1 MKSNFRVWFIAL
13 LGMFVFG
20 ITDAYA
26 GGTAYSRARAYL
38 KEGSPTAAGK
48 VYVSTSSSTPA
59 ASSYKNCT
67 SSTTAASS
75 AQVKGASTTTTYH
88 FWAQANAG
96 YKFTGWYSKN
106 ASGVYTSVSSN
117 AHYSVSVTSNAAP
130 SSGED
135 YKDMDLYAEF
145 LKLIQLSFIEPTNGT
160 YDITH
165 KGAAVANYASFTV
178 DGPVKLTAHP
188 AAGYKLR
195 GWYTST
201 NGGVTKKYFA
211 FGTTCEPNNL
221 TADATIGADFVLDD
235 GKATFWPK
243 GSSSVYD
250 DLNAAVT
257 ATSDGGII
265 VVVSDG
271 TLPAGNY
278 TINKNITLLLPYST
292 TNNKMTEP
300 NIVHVTAAG
309 SAPALSVYRKLT
321 LAPGANI
328 TVNSGSSICLGGSIA
343 SVNGGNASSFPC
355 GPSGVLDLSQG
366 GSVTLKSGATLYAWG
381 FVQGQNMDQ
390 GNNTSG
396 VGRIIA
402 KSGSTVWEDYQVGDW
417 RGGTASSSIYSS
429 RSSWKFFPFQS
440 WTIQNIEAPIEFQ
453 KGATGKGFWT
463 IFGDGQVFTVKFDY
477 LASSGS
483 LFTLN
488 DAGSTLEKWYDPTT
502 DKVCYQLGGGATTLD
517 AMTLTAMGT
526 TITTNDYNLPVPCNM
541 SILLKSGTFTVSKP
555 VVMHAGA
562 SMEDQSGATFNVN
575 TSVYMFDQSEWGK
588 YCMYYGGS
596 DVYFQKFNTLTK
608 HYDRGDRTSKT
619 NLTDASILVD
629 GTLVVTSS
637 GKLYSTA
644 SGCQVTGNNGGV
656 VRFAGSLPSSTSITM
671 CTNLKNTNSVSM
683 ANVNLQNDNGTYT
696 KVKSSSYFDNVNGR
710 WFIRSAKNAK
720 ADHTWDFTY
729 ISSGAKNGTGG
740 TDATVS
746 AVYSNDRT
754 GDVDRMKWF
763 NVTADECEDWWVGP
777 SSYLY
782 NWTLNDEWHQF
793 IPTGGG
799 MYSGSDGVLHQ
810 KGADCEWDVPDY
822 PQEGCFY
829 NVEGT
834 LKALVGAE
842 LIEVEANSPDDHAW
856 HKKGAASTYYI
867 CLSGCIWKAATRIA
881 GYSQAYATNSGT
893 KKYIWYGDEWLEA
906 TEDAPYFCAR
916 IDNKL
921 KYFEWNGS
929 AWTIMDPVAEVT
941 ISGETTEYIRFS
953 DVMTAI
959 NGATANPTVRLLKN
973 INLTSGVTYSNNK
986 QVTFNLNGYTISGA
1000 VNNLLT
1006 VNNASAIFIVIDGST
1021 GGTGKID
1028 MTFSKSDGRSTAIN
1042 VVAGRLI
1049 LNSGKI
1055 HAENT
1060 HASQP
1065 TCAIELANGTTFT
1078 QNGGRVEAASKADTW
1093 GIHTASGSTTAQVN
1107 INGGV
1112 DSVSTTAT
1120 NLVVSAIMSEGGKV
1134 NMSGGTIKVSAI
1146 DSKGWQGGTA
1156 GIRLNHANS
1165 RLAMNGGT
1173 IIANAKA
1180 YARGIYITSSSAKDT
1195 INGGVIRSV
1204 ADSVC
1209 AFGIQT
1215 YGQTIVN
1222 DIDMDVTGKGW
1233 GTYGINNTVSGSK
1246 LLVNGGRFNIH
1257 NTASSRVVGVYSDN
1271 GNDTINGGEFTITS
1285 KNKEAYGF
1293 YLKNTIESFVVN
1305 GGKFKVTGNNGA
1317 DTTSTYAAIWAEEG
1331 GDTSTKFKI
1340 AGGYYNMT
1348 SNLGAR
1354 TADGKGVF
1362 ALDPEV
1368 EGDLIENG
1376 YIRKVRGVEY
1386 TITWKNR
1393 GGKETLATTKVENG
1407 KIPVYPGETPTYSS
1421 SSGVYRFIGW
1431 NTEDKQ
1437 TSTIPLSAATG
1448 NATYYATYE
1457 NIYAEVIADGITT
1470 QYTTYSSAWS
1480 AAMAKQQATI
1490 RLLRNRPT
1498 VNTLHF
1504 NPSNANSII
1513 TLDLNG
1519 YAWGQ
1524 DGSNHPELNQV
1535 LNANP
1540 TQANCKLIITDN
1552 SASGKG
1558 YIHAGWAKGSEL
1570 MAMYVRNCE
1579 VVMEGGTIKCY
1590 NSYKTGQ
1597 NAIGVKVHSTGK
1609 FTMLGGA
1616 IEAEIPDT
1624 VTGTSNYAYGV
1635 YNEGYVDLDSCTI
1648 KAINRG
1654 AGRAQGVSVVANSQ
1668 MARLGKVDMQVQGNN
1683 TCFAVYAQDTVQIDG
1698 GQYSVTA
1705 GSSGYAIWATNTN
1718 AFVTIDGGTFNTKV
1732 TSGNGAYGIYSD
1744 ANATITVNN
1753 GTFKDSLSYASGIQ
1767 CFAVYA
1773 GANGTINI
1781 NGGEFNTIPAKT
1793 GDDNNNCVRITGLN
1807 SKLNITGGR
1816 FYTTGYAA
1824 LRSFCGTTM
1833 ISGDPVFIGQR
1844 CVQVGT
1850 WPGAEGTNT
1859 AKVTIDGGTFV
1870 ATGAYTVLYSSTATS
1885 GTKTVIGDL
1894 EVLDGKFFSSTSTYP
1909 LDPYGNVSYLKV
1921 HGGYFSTYISS
1932 NIGNLTRYVIA
1943 PSVTEACD
1951 TTIDERHYTYHV
1963 KNIHAI
1969 TWHDG
1974 TSNIRIDNVLRN
1986 EMPSFGEE
1994 VPSHPSPGTATYDFA
2009 GWQNLVTGDTVV
2021 KATEDVTYT
2030 AQWRKIEAEVIEGEA
2045 AGVRFEHFKDA
2056 FDYAKD
2062 LSNATV
2068 KVLSDVTME
2077 APIRMDTAATI
2088 TLDLNGHTLEYTGGT
2103 AIAMDSVST
2112 LIITDSRTGGKIWT
2126 HSATPEWL
2134 FCAEINKGELRL
2146 EGGELYARNTKT
2158 SNGKARAVI
2167 AKANTT
2173 FTMTGGTLRAVST
2186 IDARGVVN
2194 SGANVMINIS
2204 GGTVIANTYI
2214 SETYGNNAYGIYLSD
2229 GEAHI
2234 SGNPTFTVDA
2244 NTYAYGVYIDGTG
2257 TTVDVDGNSAFNVTT
2272 HGSETN
2278 SYAYGFRVGAS
2289 CALSVS
2295 GGTFTIRV
2303 PGGKKECYGVNVAG
2317 TVNIAGGTF
2326 DINDQTSGGDNI
2338 DVIRATAATSVVNIT
2353 GGTFNSRYNGMRAM
2367 GGTTTISGN
2376 PIFNNSQCV
2385 LAAYYSGVNGTA
2397 YVTIYGG
2404 TFNATSNY
2412 PINASWRSPSAG
2424 VVANSDIKV
2433 YGGYFQGSGN
2443 YTAFKYQDGA
2453 GTASLTFYGG
2463 YYKGHLI
2470 NHENKAWESWNKDGY
2485 NCLGMSTTEVAVP
2498 NPSDEY
2504 TAGYRYQLKTN
2515 YTITWVYGDA
2525 SENETY
2531 ISGSMPSKAL
2541 TTYTSGGK
2549 TYYFTGWSPEIAV
2562 VSGNATYTAQ
2572 GIAYEAEVIVGLDT
2586 TRYTT
2591 FADAWDYAL
2600 AQDTAT
2606 VRLLNTVETSDQIN
2620 YAPTI
2625 ENGRHALDLNNCT
2638 ITHTGTG
2645 RTFLVLNRADA
2656 RLTITDNSGVKGGKI
2671 VLNPAGGANGLLL
2684 AASVSS
2690 GELVLAG
2697 GELFVQNTY
2706 TGKDARGVTV
2716 SAGATFTMTDGTIRA
2731 IAKTNARG
2739 INIGTACTIN
2749 IRGGHIIA
2757 STETPADTWGA
2768 TAYGIILWGNG
2779 TANISGSPVIDV
2791 DAASSAVG
2799 ICTSGEPTTVTI
2811 TGGTFNIRAHT
2822 GNNATC
2828 FLAQNSSTITVGG
2841 VTVNTHSAAQSPYV
2855 ANAEGGRIDITG
2867 GSYTI
2872 RTDNASADNLDIICV
2887 RNHGTLNISGGTFS
2901 TYDTYSGGSAI
2912 RAFGGTTTV
2921 SGSPEFTARGGI
2933 SAANWCSDTGSEQ
2946 WTATVVVN
2954 GGTFNTGAGNAIS
2967 ASWANGAGGNV
2978 VSSDITINGGHF
2990 MSTSGNMCYK
3000 RTNDTGTAT
3009 LTINGGYFNETS
3021 ASTIKNQLSNYL
3033 GIAKWV
3039 IDLEADDP
3047 EYTAGYRYT
3056 IDENMAVK
3064 VVVGEATTYYAT
3076 IKLALDFAKTQANPE
3091 ITLLQNVSFAEPYTL
3106 YPTVANWRGTLD
3118 LNNFTLTGTHSSNRF
3133 FSKQRADA
3141 VFTITDNSE
3150 EKEGVLNLTGDIDSW
3165 LLGIVIDAGE
3175 LVLAGGTIHVENTHS
3190 GRNIEGINIQ
3200 SAGTFTQTGG
3210 KLEVTS
3216 PSSPIGVDIIGS
3228 ATVSGGEIEVNTT
3241 GSSAKAFHMKTNAA
3255 SILAVSGGTFNVS
3268 GGNNSYGVY
3277 QDIAGATATIS
3288 GGTFNVSGASN
3299 SFGIYQNANGATATI
3314 SGSPAFDVRTTG
3326 ATAYGIRTFGSGSTV
3341 VIGGTPTV
3349 LATAG
3354 ATTTSCVV
3362 ATSSG
3367 HATINGGTF
3376 NGYAAGNAPNVV
3388 YASGGRVDITGGEF
3402 MLRTNDGTSNIDI
3415 IRVDHN
3421 STLNISGGTFSTYAE
3436 YTKGS
3441 AIRAFGGTTTISG
3454 TPTFAAYQGVLAADY
3469 FGAVSENREA
3479 TVTINGGTFD
3489 VRNYAIQASWYKS
3502 SAGDYYL
3509 TSDITVNGGKFKTS
3523 GSVLIYK
3530 TADGTASSSLAVNGG
3545 YFSKNTTNL
3554 ASYVTANHTLVALT
3568 AAEKAVIGSDY
3579 NWQVTDEGGTSGPL
3593 DIVDY
3598 SATSVTLNMNGYV
3611 STASQAGWKVKA
3623 YGNTYDKTDRA
3634 ADRTLVVDISSASLS
3649 ADDTIRIDGTA
3660 SDGTTVESHYLYIMP
3675 HIFTEN
3681 TTLNPASV
3689 KATSVLYVKSDTL
3702 TINADV
3708 RVNKVYVCADAMLVI
3723 DEDATLTVD
3732 TLVLRTKPFHSAE
3745 LLNNGTLS
3753 ATKVYY
3759 TRQIANKSTYYEIA
3773 LPYDVTLANVRFSN
3787 GKPATYGSHYGLMEY
3802 SGQSRA
3808 NNGPNTSLNWQTLN
3822 PASVTTMSG
3831 KKAYEMISASAY
3843 YYEFYFPVTYSKR
3856 DDEATVAVTAYAR
3869 AEGET
3874 PKGDKGWN
3882 YITTPYTHTFECDYG
3897 ESPEDGLKIAW
3908 RAEDN
3913 TSFNQDVATAIKP
3926 TQAFYYQT
3934 ETTGSLDFSSTN
3946 FHFAAMPRRAA
3957 QSLST
3962 QWIRL
3967 HYSEDAEGASAD
3979 VTNIYLNDEK
3989 FTSAYETGYDVAK
4002 WSLDGGQPLI
4012 WTVVGSYKLAFAALP
4027 DSVATNSIPLTVFNP
4042 TEGTFTFSLE
4052 LNRYMKRL
4060 EHVYLWDT
4068 YTNTTVDLM
4077 EEDYT
4082 ETLGA
4087 GTIEGRFFLYT
4098 RNVPAVTTDIDLI
4111 NGGGADADSA
4121 QPRKVIIEDKVFI
4134 IRGEHI
4140 YSIDGQLVK

>member
-26 GGTAYSRARAYL
+26 GGSIYSRARAFL

-75 AQVKGASTTTTYH
+75 AQVEGASKTTTYH
-88 FWAQANAG
+88 FWATANAG

-106 ASGVYTSVSSN
+106 ASGVYTLVSSN
-117 AHYSVSVTSNAAP
+117 AHYSVGVTTGSAP
-130 SSGED
+130 SSGTEYVD
-135 YKDMDLYAEF
+135 KDLYAEF
-145 LKLIQLSFIEPTNGT
+145 IKLIQLSFIAPTNGT

-188 AAGYKLR
+188 APGYKLR

-201 NGGVTKKYFA
+201 NGGVTKSYFA
-211 FGTTCEPNNL
+211 FGNTCEPNF
-221 TADATIGADFVLDD
+221 TANKTVGADFVLDD

-292 TNNKMTEP
+292 TNAKMTEP

-309 SAPALSVYRKLT
+309 SAPALSAYRKLS

-328 TVNSGSSICLGGSIA
+328 TVASGASICLGGSIA
-343 SVNGGNASSFPC
+343 SVNGGNNSSFPC
-355 GPSGVLDLSQG
+355 GPSGILDLSQG
-366 GSVTLKSGATLYAWG
+366 GEVTLNSGATLYAWG

-453 KGATGKGFWT
+453 KGANGKGFWT

-562 SMEDQSGATFNVN
+562 NMEVQSGATFNVS

-596 DVYFQKFNTLTK
+596 DVYFQEFNTMTK
-608 HYDRGDRTSKT
+608 HYTRGARTAKT
-619 NLTDASILVD
+619 NLTDAAIEVN
-629 GTLVVTSS
+629 GTMVVTDS

-656 VRFAGSLPSSTSITM
+656 VRFAGSLPSSTSIIM
-671 CTNLKNTNSVSM
+671 CSNLKNTNSVSM
-683 ANVNLQNDNGTYT
+683 ANVNLQNDNGSYT
-696 KVKSSSYFDNVNGR
+696 KSKGSSYFDNVNGR

-729 ISSGAKNGTGG
+729 IKSGAKNGTGG

-746 AVYSNDRT
+746 AVYSNDKT

-782 NWTLNDEWHQF
+782 NWTLNDAWHQF

-799 MYSGSDGVLHQ
+799 MYSGSDGMLHQ
-810 KGADCEWDVPDY
+810 KGDDCEWDVPDY

-834 LKALVGAE
+834 LKALIGAE

-906 TEDAPYFCAR
+906 TEDAPYFQAR

-929 AWTIMDPVAEVT
+929 AWTLMEPVAEVT
-941 ISGETTEYIRFS
+941 KKGTTAEYIRFS
-953 DVMTAI
+953 DVMNAI
-959 NGATANPTVRLLKN
+959 DSATANTTVRLLKN

-1078 QNGGRVEAASKADTW
+1078 QNGGRVEAASAGDTW

-1180 YARGIYITSSSAKDT
+1180 YARGIYITSTSAKDT

-1246 LLVNGGRFNIH
+1246 LWVNGGRFNIH
-1257 NTASSRVVGVYSDN
+1257 NTASSRVVGVYSDD

-1285 KNKEAYGF
+1285 KSKEAYGF
-1293 YLKNTIESFVVN
+1293 YVKSSIESFVVN

-1317 DTTSTYAAIWAEEG
+1317 DTTSTYAAIWAEDSITG
-1331 GDTSTKFKI
+1331 TKFKI

-1368 EGDLIENG
+1368 EGDLIADG

-1393 GGKETLATTKVENG
+1393 RGTELATTKVEHG
-1407 KIPVYPGETPTYSS
+1407 KVPVYPGETPTSS
-1421 SSGVYRFIGW
+1421 SSAGALRFIGW
-1431 NTEDKQ
+1431 NTSDMQSEAI
-1437 TSTIPLSAATG
+1437 SLPAATG

-1470 QYTTYSSAWS
+1470 QYTSITNAWN

-1490 RLLRNRPT
+1490 RILRN
-1498 VNTLHF
+1498 VNNSKQLYF
-1504 NPSNANSII
+1504 NPTNANSVI
-1513 TLDLNG
+1513 TLDMNG
-1519 YAWGQ
+1519 YYWGQ
-1524 DGSNHPELNQV
+1524 NGSNHSDISSYI
-1535 LNANP
+1535 NASP

-1558 YIHAGWAKGSEL
+1558 YIYAGWAKNSEL

-1597 NAIGVKVHSTGK
+1597 AAVGVKVHSTGK

-1624 VTGTSNYAYGV
+1624 VTGTSNNAFGV

-1648 KAINRG
+1648 KAINKG
-1654 AGRAQGVSVVANSQ
+1654 AGCARGVSVVANSK
-1668 MARLGKVDMQVQGNN
+1668 MARLGKVNMQVQGNN
-1683 TCFAVYAQDTVQIDG
+1683 NCYAVYAADTVQIDG
-1698 GQYSVTA
+1698 GRYSV
-1705 GSSGYAIWATNTN
+1705 
-1718 AFVTIDGGTFNTKV
+1718 KV
-1732 TSGNGAYGIYSD
+1732 TSGNGAYGVYSD
-1744 ANATITVNN
+1744 ANAMVTINDGIFNDT
-1753 GTFKDSLSYASGIQ
+1753 LSYADGIQ
-1767 CFAVYA
+1767 CFAVYVA
-1773 GANGTINI
+1773 ANGTVNI
-1781 NGGEFNTIPAKT
+1781 NGGTFNTIPANT
-1793 GDDNNNCVRITGLN
+1793 GGDNNQCIRITGLN

-1816 FYTTGYAA
+1816 FYTTGYCA

-1833 ISGDPVFIGQR
+1833 ISGDPVFMGQR
-1844 CVQVGT
+1844 CVDVGT
-1850 WPGAEGTNT
+1850 WPVVEGTNT

-1870 ATGAYTVLYSSTATS
+1870 ATGAYTVLHSSTATS

-1894 EVLDGKFFSSTSTYP
+1894 EVLDGKFFSTAAP
-1909 LDPYGNVSYLKV
+1909 LTQWQEDEPTYLKV
-1921 HGGYFSTYISS
+1921 RGGYFSTYTPS
-1932 NIGNLTRYVIA
+1932 NVARLSRYVIA

-2009 GWQNLVTGDTVV
+2009 GWQNLATGDTVV

-2045 AGVRFEHFKDA
+2045 AGVRFEHFNDA

-2077 APIRMDTAATI
+2077 APIRMDTATTI
-2088 TLDLNGHTLEYTGGT
+2088 TLDLNGHTLEYTGGA
-2103 AIAMDSVST
+2103 AIVMDSVST
-2112 LIITDSRTGGKIWT
+2112 LIVTDSRTGGKIYT
-2126 HSATPEWL
+2126 HKSAEYL
-2134 FCAEINKGELRL
+2134 CVADIKKGELRL
-2146 EGGELYARNTKT
+2146 EGGELSVLADPH
-2158 SNGKARAVI
+2158 ARAVI
-2167 AKANTT
+2167 ARENTT
-2173 FTMTGGTLRAVST
+2173 FTMTDGTLRAVST
-2186 IDARGVVN
+2186 SDARGVVN

-2204 GGTVIANTYI
+2204 GGTVNVSTEI
-2214 SETYGNNAYGIYLSD
+2214 SSEYGAEAYGIYLSA

-2234 SGNPTFTVDA
+2234 SGNPTFNVDA
-2244 NTYAYGVYIDGTG
+2244 ASSAYGVWTSSSSTSAIID
-2257 TTVDVDGNSAFNVTT
+2257 
-2272 HGSETN
+2272 
-2278 SYAYGFRVGAS
+2278 
-2289 CALSVS
+2289 
-2295 GGTFTIRV
+2295 GGTFHITTHSGTTAAGAYATSSSHITIHDGDFTIRTSA
-2303 PGGKKECYGVNVAG
+2303 GQQQSFGVWA
-2317 TVNIAGGTF
+2317 
-2326 DINDQTSGGDNI
+2326 SGGNI
-2338 DVIRATAATSVVNIT
+2338 DVTGGNFDVNSADSIGINIGLARAQINSHLNISGGRFISEATNGQAVRSFGGRTIISDSAYFESKIGVVVASSATTASVDSVIIN
-2353 GGTFNSRYNGMRAM
+2353 GGTFNCTG
-2367 GGTTTISGN
+2367 
-2376 PIFNNSQCV
+2376 
-2385 LAAYYSGVNGTA
+2385 YSYAINATETADKSTA
-2397 YVTIYGG
+2397 YVIV
-2404 TFNATSNY
+2404 N
-2412 PINASWRSPSAG
+2412 
-2424 VVANSDIKV
+2424 
-2433 YGGYFQGSGN
+2433 GGYFKTKRSDIVN
-2443 YTAFKYQDGA
+2443 RA
-2453 GTASLTFYGG
+2453 ASATLELYGG
-2463 YYKGHLI
+2463 FYSNNAIKNADVTATLDDVKG
-2470 NHENKAWESWNKDGY
+2470 
-2485 NCLGMSTTEVAVP
+2485 STTTVVDVP

-2504 TAGYRYQLKTN
+2504 TTGYRYQLKTN

-2531 ISGSMPSKAL
+2531 LSGSMPSKAL

-2562 VSGNATYTAQ
+2562 VSGSATYTAQ

-2606 VRLLNTVETSDQIN
+2606 VRLLNPVETSDQIN

-2706 TGKDARGVTV
+2706 TGKDARGVSV

-2811 TGGTFNIRAHT
+2811 SGGTFNIRAHT
-2822 GNNATC
+2822 GSNATC

-2872 RTDNASADNLDIICV
+2872 RTDTEDASNLDIICV
-2887 RNHGTLNISGGTFS
+2887 RNHGTLNISGGIFG
-2901 TYDTYSGGSAI
+2901 TYAPYSGGSAI
-2912 RAFGGTTTV
+2912 RAFGGTTTI
-2921 SGSPEFTARGGI
+2921 SGNPVFTARGGI
-2933 SAANWCSDTGSEQ
+2933 NAANWCSDTGSEQ

-2954 GGTFNTGAGNAIS
+2954 GGTFNTGAGSAI
-2967 ASWANGAGGNV
+2967 GAFWDDGTEGNV

-2990 MSTSGNMCYK
+2990 MSSSGNMCNK
-3000 RTNDTGTAT
+3000 LSNGAGTAT

-3033 GIAKWV
+3033 GSAKWV
-3039 IDLEADDP
+3039 VDLEADDP
-3047 EYTAGYRYT
+3047 EYMAGYRYT

-3064 VVVGEATTYYAT
+3064 VVVGGATTYYAT
-3076 IKLALDFAKTQANPE
+3076 IKLALDFAKTQANPT
-3091 ITLLQNVSFAEPYTL
+3091 IVLLKNAELTEAYTL
-3106 YPTVANWRGTLD
+3106 YPSIANWRGTLD

-3133 FSKQRADA
+3133 FTKQRADA

-3150 EKEGVLNLTGDIDSW
+3150 EKEGGLNLTGDINSW
-3165 LLGIVIDAGE
+3165 LLGIVIDDGE

-3190 GRNIEGINIQ
+3190 GQNIEGINIQ

-3228 ATVSGGEIEVNTT
+3228 ATVSGGEIKVTT
-3241 GSSAKAFHMKTNAA
+3241 AGSSAKAFHMKTNAA

-3268 GGNNSYGVY
+3268 GENNSYGVY

-3299 SFGIYQNANGATATI
+3299 SYGVYQNIAGATATI
-3314 SGSPAFDVRTTG
+3314 SGSPTFDVRTTG
-3326 ATAYGIRTFGSGSTV
+3326 AAAYGIRTFGSGSTV

-3354 ATTTSCVV
+3354 ATTTSCVI
-3362 ATSSG
+3362 AASSG

-3376 NGYAAGNAPNVV
+3376 NGYAAGDAPYVV

-3402 MLRTNDGTSNIDI
+3402 VLKTNTGKSNIDI

-3421 STLNISGGTFSTYAE
+3421 STLNISGGIFGTDTTYE
-3436 YTKGS
+3436 KGS

-3454 TPTFAAYQGVLAADY
+3454 TPTFSAYQGVVAADY
-3469 FGAVSENREA
+3469 FSASENREA
-3479 TVTINGGTFD
+3479 TVTINGGIFD

-3502 SAGDYYL
+3502 SAGSYYL
-3509 TSDITVNGGKFKTS
+3509 TSDITVNGGKFKTT
-3523 GSVLIYK
+3523 GSVLILK
-3530 TADGTASSSLAVNGG
+3530 RADGAASSSLVVTGG
-3545 YFSKNTTNL
+3545 YFQKNTTNL
-3554 ASYVTANHTLVALT
+3554 ASYVTDNHALVALT

-3579 NWQVTDEGGTSGPL
+3579 NWQVTDQGGNSGPL

-3611 STASQAGWKVKA
+3611 STASQADWKILA
-3623 YGNTYDKTDRA
+3623 YGNTYTKMDREL
-3634 ADRTLVVDISSASLS
+3634 DRTLVVDISSASLS

-3723 DEDATLTVD
+3723 NSGKTLTVD
-3732 TLVLRTKPFHSAE
+3732 TLILRTKPFHSAE

-3843 YYEFYFPVTYSKR
+3843 YYEFYFPITYSKR
-3856 DDEATVAVTAYAR
+3856 ADGEEVAVTAYTR
-3869 AEGET
+3869 AEGDT

-3882 YITTPYTHTFECDYG
+3882 YITTPYTHTFACDYG

-3934 ETTGSLDFSSTN
+3934 ETTGSLVFKAED

-3957 QSLST
+3957 QRLST

-3967 HYSEDAEGASAD
+3967 HYGAEGASAD

-4012 WTVVGSYKLAFAALP
+4012 WTVVGSDKLAFAALP

-4042 TEGTFTFSLE
+4042 TAGAFTFSLE

-4111 NGGGADADSA
+4111 NGGAADADSA

-4134 IRGEHI
+4134 IRGEHV